1 MRELQAIL
9 FDLDGTLIDS
19 SDTIC
24 ASFNR
29 TLRQFRYPPAPKDRV
44 RRMIGRPLREMFRTA
59 TKASDEQ
66 IEDMLACYRETFG
79 PLVPSLMRL
88 FPGVAEL
95 IPRLSIDYTLGVVT
109 SRSGEGTRRIL
120 ASFNLTPHFGPII
133 GIEDVTLSKPD
144 PEPVRAAL
152 SMMAIGPARAV
163 MVGDTVDDIAAG
175 KEAGTRTVGVA
186 TGPNSAEE
194 LRRAGAWRTIDT
206 LREIIGVLRL
216 RADGVRISGGGHE

>member
-19 SDTIC
+19 SETIC
-24 ASFNR
+24 ASFNQ
-29 TLRQFRYPPAPKDRV
+29 TLLQFRYPPAPKDRV
-44 RRMIGRPLREMFRTA
+44 RRMIGRPLREMFRIA
-59 TKASDEQ
+59 TEASDDR

-95 IPRLSIDYTLGVVT
+95 IPRLSTFYSLGVVT

-120 ASFNLTPHFGPII
+120 AAFDLTPHFGPIV
-133 GIEDVTLSKPD
+133 GIEDVIRSKPD
-144 PEPVRAAL
+144 PEPVHTAL
-152 SMMAIGPARAV
+152 SMLAIEPAGAV

-175 KEAGTRTVGVA
+175 REAGTRTVGVA

-206 LREIIGVLRL
+206 LREIDAVLRL
-216 RADGVRISGGGHE
+216 QRDGVEVSGGGHE